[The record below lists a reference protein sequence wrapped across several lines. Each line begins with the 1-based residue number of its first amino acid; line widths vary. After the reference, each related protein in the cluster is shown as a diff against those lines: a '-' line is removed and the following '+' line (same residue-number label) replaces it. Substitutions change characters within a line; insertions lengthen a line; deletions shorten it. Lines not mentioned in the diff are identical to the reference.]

1 MPIPQPNKNENEK
14 DFIARCMSD
23 DVMKKDYKD
32 NKQRLAI
39 CYSQIKKRKL
49 SESFF
54 NLFKKHKHD

>member
-1 MPIPQPNKNENEK
+1 
-14 DFIARCMSD
+14 MSD